1 VAASDLRGASTL
13 DAGLGIT
20 DNSVVMHEDLYASRA
35 RLVADAD
42 ADRRGFERSL
52 HDGVQ
57 QELVALLV
65 NLQLARGLCETDA
78 AAAGALL
85 EEIGRDARVA
95 LDGLRRLALEI
106 YPPVLD
112 ERGLVVALRSA
123 AADAGIAVSID
134 AEVPPGCPPEVVATV
149 YFCCLEALRSA
160 VARAAVSIRA
170 DDEALLFEI
179 EIDESGLVSRL
190 GDRVDALGGRLEIES
205 EPGASR
211 VRGRLPLT
219 LASHPR
225 TGRG

>member
-1 VAASDLRGASTL
+1 
-13 DAGLGIT
+13 
-20 DNSVVMHEDLYASRA
+20 MHEDLYASRA
-35 RLVADAD
+35 RLIANAD
-42 ADRRGFERSL
+42 ADRRAFERSL

-57 QELVALLV
+57 QELVAILV
-65 NLQLARGLCETDA
+65 NLQLARELCETDS

-85 EEIGRDARVA
+85 EDVGRDARIA
-95 LDGLRRLALEI
+95 LEGLRRLALEI

-134 AEVPPGCPPEVVATV
+134 AEVPPSCPSEVVATA

-160 VARAAVSIRA
+160 VAKAAVSIRP

-179 EIDESGLVSRL
+179 ATDGSGFVSRL

-205 EPGASR
+205 APGASR
-211 VRGRLPLT
+211 LRGRLPLV
-219 LASHPR
+219 SHSQ
-225 TGRG
+225 TGRGSPP

>member
-1 VAASDLRGASTL
+1 
-13 DAGLGIT
+13 
-20 DNSVVMHEDLYASRA
+20 MHEDLNASRA

-65 NLQLARGLCETDA
+65 NLQLARGLCETDP

-85 EEIGRDARVA
+85 EEVGRAGRVA

-123 AADAGIAVSID
+123 AADTGIAVSID
-134 AEVPPGCPPEVVATV
+134 AEVPPGCPRDVVATA

-160 VARAAVSIRA
+160 DARAAVSI
-170 DDEALLFEI
+170 
-179 EIDESGLVSRL
+179 
-190 GDRVDALGGRLEIES
+190 
-205 EPGASR
+205 P
-211 VRGRLPLT
+211 P
-219 LASHPR
+219 
-225 TGRG
+225 